1 MKKLSLGLLSLTF
14 LLILL
19 MWLTSG
25 HLTLS
30 QQDVL
35 TNLLFALIVANQF
48 SLMYWA
54 LFAHK

>member
-1 MKKLSLGLLSLTF
+1 MKKLSLVLLGLTF